1 MNCSIPRGRGETVR
15 RMPRHLGRLALLC
28 TFAASWSGLAGC
40 TAADNLSY
48 GDMMVELDNIVAVE
62 GEGDA
67 RTIHYAD
74 EAETSYW
81 YMRQFWLGP
90 LRWPMG
96 WIFGVRGNGKLEKPG
111 LHVRQLLAELPDE
124 SGSGLEANVQLAIR
138 CGWMASFDETAGCRV
153 AALDTL
159 ATVATRLELAVLPCS
174 PEELLVPV
182 APSTF
187 EAARAM
193 LAKHTPE
200 RRTAP
205 LGAADRREVAEA
217 LAAATSAP
225 LPMRDQRW
233 LLVQELA
240 RLQAAEPD
248 EELQPAI
255 VAALRTA
262 LVRAVRGVLVDLC
275 RDRDP
280 KRSEIRLCALEHFR
294 RFGGPESV
302 PLLVALT
309 AATPEQIREGQ
320 PRFDPDP
327 MIRLR
332 LILYC
337 GQLRGEL
344 ARREISLPGIEG
356 WAAVSPLD
364 LLAQTAVTEQTY
376 YSKLRVP
383 ALAGLSLALERPR
396 IDDDIAWVRAWL
408 DNGKR
413 FPDQPATDTEA
424 GK

>member
-1 MNCSIPRGRGETVR
+1 
-15 RMPRHLGRLALLC
+15 MPRHLGRLALLC
-28 TFAASWSGLAGC
+28 ALSAPLCNLAGC

-48 GDMMVELDNIVAVE
+48 GDMMVELDNIVTVE
-62 GEGDA
+62 GEGDN
-67 RTIHYAD
+67 RTIRYAD

-96 WIFGVRGNGKLEKPG
+96 WIFGVRGNDKLEKPG
-111 LHVRQLLAELPDE
+111 LHVRQLLEELPDE
-124 SGSGLEANVQLAIR
+124 SGSGLEANLQLAIR
-138 CGWMASFDETAGCRV
+138 CGWMASFDETAACRV
-153 AALDTL
+153 TALDTL
-159 ATVATRLELAVLPCS
+159 ATVAARLALPLLPCS
-174 PEELLVPV
+174 PEELLVPI
-182 APSTF
+182 APTTF
-187 EAARAM
+187 EAARAT
-193 LAKHTPE
+193 LAMHTPD
-200 RRTAP
+200 RRQAP
-205 LGAADRREVAEA
+205 LDDAAAAEVVAA
-217 LAAATSAP
+217 LRSATSAP
-225 LPMRDQRW
+225 LPQRDQRW

-240 RLQAAEPD
+240 RINASEPD
-248 EELQPAI
+248 ERLHEA
-255 VAALRTA
+255 VETAVRTA
-262 LVRAVRGVLVDLC
+262 LVHAVRGLLTDLC

-309 AATPEQIREGQ
+309 AATPEQIRDGQ

-337 GQLRGEL
+337 GQLRGETA
-344 ARREISLPGIEG
+344 AREVSLPGIEG

-396 IDDDIAWVRAWL
+396 IDDDIAWVREWL

-413 FPDQPATDTEA
+413 FPEPSTADPGTA
-424 GK
+424 K